1 MPGDVSVYVRIRPPL
16 AGEPREA
23 AATVLNKETVRL
35 EVARTATV
43 CEHGCDAAFGPHAS
57 QAELFDGVA
66 RDVVD
71 AVLAGVDGTV
81 VAYGQ
86 TGAGK
91 SHTLGVLEAPDHV
104 ERARDGVVPRALRR
118 LFAARPGEVVMS
130 FLEIYDERV
139 RDLLAPPRDAAEVER
154 RRHDEAFSAKAPRPA
169 DIVEGLPVREN
180 TRGGFEV
187 EGLRAYA
194 ARDLAEALD
203 LVAYGL
209 RRRATAATKLNAT
222 SSRSHTILVVDAGG
236 AALRVVDLAGSE
248 RNRVSGSR
256 GARLRE
262 ARAINASLAALGN
275 VVAALADGAAH
286 VPFRDSVLTK
296 LLRDALGA
304 PGARTALVAALAPG
318 RAAAAE
324 SASTL
329 RFASR
334 CARVRLRAVR
344 RLDLAPDEQLERATR
359 RVRELEAAAAA
370 APAAGDLAATACAVA
385 AAARAAAAGGGAG
398 AVRDAFAVARAG
410 RRPDARRAEAAL
422 RAEALPALEALAAAR
437 AEADSWTAVLQHLVD
452 ANAALRKRL
461 GAQDDDDDSNDDDLG
476 EYSQLDDVSRVPVN
490 VAME

>member
-43 CEHGCDAAFGPHAS
+43 CEHGCDAAFGPQAS

-130 FLEIYDERV
+130 FLEIYDDRV
-139 RDLLAPPRDAAEVER
+139 RDLLAPPRNVEEVAR

-169 DIVEGLPVREN
+169 DVVEGLPVREN
-180 TRGGFEV
+180 ARGGFEV

-275 VVAALADGAAH
+275 VVAALADGAAP
-286 VPFRDSVLTK
+286 VPFRDSVL
-296 LLRDALGA
+296 
-304 PGARTALVAALAPG
+304 
-318 RAAAAE
+318 
-324 SASTL
+324 
-329 RFASR
+329 
-334 CARVRLRAVR
+334 
-344 RLDLAPDEQLERATR
+344 
-359 RVRELEAAAAA
+359 
-370 APAAGDLAATACAVA
+370 
-385 AAARAAAAGGGAG
+385 
-398 AVRDAFAVARAG
+398 
-410 RRPDARRAEAAL
+410 
-422 RAEALPALEALAAAR
+422 
-437 AEADSWTAVLQHLVD
+437 
-452 ANAALRKRL
+452 RK
-461 GAQDDDDDSNDDDLG
+461 
-476 EYSQLDDVSRVPVN
+476 
-490 VAME
+490 

>member
-43 CEHGCDAAFGPHAS
+43 CEHNCDAAFGPHAS

-130 FLEIYDERV
+130 FLEIYDDRV
-139 RDLLAPPRDAAEVER
+139 RDLLAPPRNVEEVAR

-169 DIVEGLPVREN
+169 DVVEGLPVREN
-180 TRGGFEV
+180 ARGGFEV

-209 RRRATAATKLNAT
+209 RRPRSSTRRRRARTRSSSSTRAARRCGSSTSRAASATASPAAGARGCARPGPSTRASRRSAT
-222 SSRSHTILVVDAGG
+222 SSRRSPT
-236 AALRVVDLAGSE
+236 
-248 RNRVSGSR
+248 
-256 GARLRE
+256 
-262 ARAINASLAALGN
+262 
-275 VVAALADGAAH
+275 
-286 VPFRDSVLTK
+286 
-296 LLRDALGA
+296 
-304 PGARTALVAALAPG
+304 
-318 RAAAAE
+318 
-324 SASTL
+324 
-329 RFASR
+329 
-334 CARVRLRAVR
+334 
-344 RLDLAPDEQLERATR
+344 
-359 RVRELEAAAAA
+359 
-370 APAAGDLAATACAVA
+370 
-385 AAARAAAAGGGAG
+385 
-398 AVRDAFAVARAG
+398 
-410 RRPDARRAEAAL
+410 ARRTCPSAT
-422 RAEALPALEALAAAR
+422 P
-437 AEADSWTAVLQHLVD
+437 S
-452 ANAALRKRL
+452 
-461 GAQDDDDDSNDDDLG
+461 
-476 EYSQLDDVSRVPVN
+476 
-490 VAME
+490 

>member
-1 MPGDVSVYVRIRPPL
+1 
-16 AGEPREA
+16 
-23 AATVLNKETVRL
+23 
-35 EVARTATV
+35 
-43 CEHGCDAAFGPHAS
+43 
-57 QAELFDGVA
+57 
-66 RDVVD
+66 
-71 AVLAGVDGTV
+71 
-81 VAYGQ
+81 
-86 TGAGK
+86 
-91 SHTLGVLEAPDHV
+91 
-104 ERARDGVVPRALRR
+104 
-118 LFAARPGEVVMS
+118 MS

-180 TRGGFEV
+180 ARGGFEV

-296 LLRDALGA
+296 FLGRARRSARAHA
-304 PGARTALVAALAPG
+304 PRRRARAGPRRGGRVRVDAALREPL
-318 RAAAAE
+318 RARPPA
-324 SASTL
+324 
-329 RFASR
+329 
-334 CARVRLRAVR
+334 RAVR

-370 APAAGDLAATACAVA
+370 APRGDLAATACAVA

-398 AVRDAFAVARAG
+398 AVRDALRRGA
-410 RRPDARRAEAAL
+410 RRPAARTRGAPRPPCGL
-422 RAEALPALEALAAAR
+422 RPPALEALAAAR
-437 AEADSWTAVLQHLVD
+437 AEADSWTSVLRRLVD
-452 ANAALRKRL
+452 ANAALRAAGKRRATTTTSPTTTQ
-461 GAQDDDDDSNDDDLG
+461 GTAARRRR
-476 EYSQLDDVSRVPVN
+476 RVPVN
-490 VAME
+490 VPRARRHGGRYRGPRTSQEYGFVAVGPPRLPDDVSQDAWTACVQPFASLRRSKPGLQAEVETLKFRPCCAPSL

>member
-209 RRRATAATKLNAT
+209 RR
-222 SSRSHTILVVDAGG
+222 G
-236 AALRVVDLAGSE
+236 
-248 RNRVSGSR
+248 
-256 GARLRE
+256 
-262 ARAINASLAALGN
+262 
-275 VVAALADGAAH
+275 
-286 VPFRDSVLTK
+286 
-296 LLRDALGA
+296 
-304 PGARTALVAALAPG
+304 
-318 RAAAAE
+318 
-324 SASTL
+324 
-329 RFASR
+329 R
-334 CARVRLRAVR
+334 CARL
-344 RLDLAPDEQLERATR
+344 
-359 RVRELEAAAAA
+359 
-370 APAAGDLAATACAVA
+370 
-385 AAARAAAAGGGAG
+385 
-398 AVRDAFAVARAG
+398 
-410 RRPDARRAEAAL
+410 
-422 RAEALPALEALAAAR
+422 
-437 AEADSWTAVLQHLVD
+437 
-452 ANAALRKRL
+452 
-461 GAQDDDDDSNDDDLG
+461 
-476 EYSQLDDVSRVPVN
+476 
-490 VAME
+490 

>member
-256 GARLRE
+256 GVRLRE

-344 RLDLAPDEQLERATR
+344 RLDLAPDEQLERARGASASSR
-359 RVRELEAAAAA
+359 RRRRRRPPRGPRRDGLRRR
-370 APAAGDLAATACAVA
+370 GG
-385 AAARAAAAGGGAG
+385 RAGGG
-398 AVRDAFAVARAG
+398 G
-410 RRPDARRAEAAL
+410 RRRRRGRPRRPPW
-422 RAEALPALEALAAAR
+422 RAPAGGPTRGAPRPPCGPRPCRRSRRSPPR
-437 AEADSWTAVLQHLVD
+437 APRRTRGPRSSSTSWTRTRRSGSGSA
-452 ANAALRKRL
+452 RKTTTTTPTTTTSGSTRSSTTSPACL
-461 GAQDDDDDSNDDDLG
+461 L
-476 EYSQLDDVSRVPVN
+476 
-490 VAME
+490 M

>member
-256 GARLRE
+256 GVRLRE

-296 LLRDALGA
+296 LLRDALGV

-385 AAARAAAAGGGAG
+385 AAARVAAAGGGAG

-437 AEADSWTAVLQHLVD
+437 AEADSWTSVLQHLVD

>member
-1 MPGDVSVYVRIRPPL
+1 MQTCS
-16 AGEPREA
+16 
-23 AATVLNKETVRL
+23 
-35 EVARTATV
+35 
-43 CEHGCDAAFGPHAS
+43 
-57 QAELFDGVA
+57 AE
-66 RDVVD
+66 R
-71 AVLAGVDGTV
+71 
-81 VAYGQ
+81 GQ
-86 TGAGK
+86 PA
-91 SHTLGVLEAPDHV
+91 
-104 ERARDGVVPRALRR
+104 
-118 LFAARPGEVVMS
+118 
-130 FLEIYDERV
+130 
-139 RDLLAPPRDAAEVER
+139 R
-154 RRHDEAFSAKAPRPA
+154 RR
-169 DIVEGLPVREN
+169 
-180 TRGGFEV
+180 T
-187 EGLRAYA
+187 
-194 ARDLAEALD
+194 
-203 LVAYGL
+203 
-209 RRRATAATKLNAT
+209 TAATKLNAT

-344 RLDLAPDEQLERATR
+344 RLDIAPDEQLERATR

-437 AEADSWTAVLQHLVD
+437 AEADSWTSVLQHLVD

>member
-130 FLEIYDERV
+130 FLEIYDDRV
-139 RDLLAPPRDAAEVER
+139 RDLLAPPRDAAEAER

-169 DIVEGLPVREN
+169 DVVEGLPVREN
-180 TRGGFEV
+180 ARGGFEV

-275 VVAALADGAAH
+275 VVAALADGAAP
-286 VPFRDSVLTK
+286 VPFRDSVL
-296 LLRDALGA
+296 
-304 PGARTALVAALAPG
+304 
-318 RAAAAE
+318 
-324 SASTL
+324 
-329 RFASR
+329 
-334 CARVRLRAVR
+334 
-344 RLDLAPDEQLERATR
+344 
-359 RVRELEAAAAA
+359 
-370 APAAGDLAATACAVA
+370 
-385 AAARAAAAGGGAG
+385 
-398 AVRDAFAVARAG
+398 
-410 RRPDARRAEAAL
+410 
-422 RAEALPALEALAAAR
+422 
-437 AEADSWTAVLQHLVD
+437 
-452 ANAALRKRL
+452 RK
-461 GAQDDDDDSNDDDLG
+461 
-476 EYSQLDDVSRVPVN
+476 
-490 VAME
+490 

>member
-256 GARLRE
+256 GVRLRE
-262 ARAINASLAALGN
+262 ARAISAPRGPRQRRR
-275 VVAALADGAAH
+275 GARRRRAH
-286 VPFRDSVLTK
+286 VPFRDSVLTRV
-296 LLRDALGA
+296 LRDALGA
-304 PGARTALVAALAPG
+304 PGARTALVAALAPSRAARPSPRRRCAS
-318 RAAAAE
+318 RAAARASACAPSGASTSRRTSSSSARRGA
-324 SASTL
+324 SAS
-329 RFASR
+329 SR
-334 CARVRLRAVR
+334 R
-344 RLDLAPDEQLERATR
+344 RR
-359 RVRELEAAAAA
+359 RRRRRGGPRRDGL
-370 APAAGDLAATACAVA
+370 AVA

-398 AVRDAFAVARAG
+398 AVRDRPPWRAPAGGRRAARRGRPAG
-410 RRPDARRAEAAL
+410 RGPAGARGARRRARRGGLVDLGPPAPRGRERGAPEAARRARRRRRL
-422 RAEALPALEALAAAR
+422 QRRRPRGVLAARRRLPR
-437 AEADSWTAVLQHLVD
+437 AC
-452 ANAALRKRL
+452 
-461 GAQDDDDDSNDDDLG
+461 
-476 EYSQLDDVSRVPVN
+476 
-490 VAME
+490 

>member
-43 CEHGCDAAFGPHAS
+43 CEHGCDAAFGPQAS

-187 EGLRAYA
+187 EGRADPLDA
-194 ARDLAEALD
+194 FEALAHAD
-203 LVAYGL
+203 AKIPAIEADVEEDPRSCVGACTADHLDEAQIDAEIVARGQ
-209 RRRATAATKLNAT
+209 
-222 SSRSHTILVVDAGG
+222 GG
-236 AALRVVDLAGSE
+236 AY
-248 RNRVSGSR
+248 
-256 GARLRE
+256 
-262 ARAINASLAALGN
+262 
-275 VVAALADGAAH
+275 
-286 VPFRDSVLTK
+286 DSVVGLT
-296 LLRDALGA
+296 
-304 PGARTALVAALAPG
+304 TANG
-318 RAAAAE
+318 G
-324 SASTL
+324 S
-329 RFASR
+329 
-334 CARVRLRAVR
+334 
-344 RLDLAPDEQLERATR
+344 LEHEEN
-359 RVRELEAAAAA
+359 VLYEEAAAI
-370 APAAGDLAATACAVA
+370 PSYLIVYK
-385 AAARAAAAGGGAG
+385 
-398 AVRDAFAVARAG
+398 
-410 RRPDARRAEAAL
+410 
-422 RAEALPALEALAAAR
+422 LP
-437 AEADSWTAVLQHLVD
+437 
-452 ANAALRKRL
+452 
-461 GAQDDDDDSNDDDLG
+461 
-476 EYSQLDDVSRVPVN
+476 
-490 VAME
+490 